1 MTNINE
7 FYISNSIIIR
17 DNNFIDYL
25 LIQNQNSIEIRKFP
39 FMILVQTITF
49 QNPFDKLFFI
59 EDLYDLKIIK
69 INIEINEVYIQHLD
83 KSQLCKSPL
92 IILN

>member
-49 QNPFDKLFFI
+49 QNPYDKLFFV

-69 INIEINEVYIQHLD
+69 ININEVIIQHLD